1 MRRNVLEKLQQVNT
15 QVTTNVGQK
24 LSESRQLLATF
35 VGKLPRLMT
44 RGKQTTSYLLTRTL
58 SYFQPIALATPPEAT
73 SRSKKKAK

>member
-1 MRRNVLEKLQQVNT
+1 VLEKLQQVST

-24 LSESRQLLATF
+24 LSESRQLLVTF

-58 SYFQPIALATPPEAT
+58 SYFLPIGPATPPEAT
-73 SRSKKKAK
+73 GRSKKKAK